1 MIDNYERR
9 TVKQDS
15 FHKWVG
21 TIVAIVV
28 LGWGSLAY
36 YIQAED
42 NQTRLELQS
51 QINLLNSQQAVDMRV
66 NELVFK
72 IDKQLSNI
80 ESQLHRQNSLIEE
93 VRQLRAEVNDL
104 KLQLAT
110 RQQL

>member
-1 MIDNYERR
+1 MIKHERR

-15 FHKWVG
+15 FHKWVA

-28 LGWGSLAY
+28 LAWGGLAY
-36 YIQAED
+36 FVQAED
-42 NQTRLELQS
+42 NKTRLELQS

-93 VRQLRAEVNDL
+93 VRKLRNEVNDL
-104 KLQLAT
+104 KVQLAT
-110 RQQL
+110 RVKV